1 MFVGSLFFNFI
12 FYKYEKHCNLTAY
25 KTSPMEKKLVEEMQN
40 MSSKLMKS
48 YETFSAI
55 NEVDIA
61 TSPKTAVYNEDKLT
75 LYKYDRTSEP
85 TYKTPVLIVYALV
98 NTYKMLDIQPD
109 RSYIRN
115 LLEAGLDVYLIDW
128 GNPTKID
135 KYLSIDDYVNG
146 YINNCVDFIRKKNRV
161 EKINI
166 LSICQGGTLS
176 VIYSALYPNKVKNL
190 VTHVTPID
198 FSTNDGLLF
207 RWSKDMDFDKIVE
220 GFGGLIPGD
229 FLNQGFDMLK
239 PMMKLQKQQ
248 TLTNSLD
255 DKDKLM
261 NFLRMEK
268 WISES
273 PDQAGECFKEFMK
286 GFYQENK
293 LVKGELEIGGKK
305 VNLKNLT
312 SNLLNIYATE
322 DHLVPPAAT
331 IPLNDLVGSK
341 DKELYSFKGG
351 HIGGFV
357 GSKSQKELAPA
368 VTSWLK
374 KRD

>member
-1 MFVGSLFFNFI
+1 
-12 FYKYEKHCNLTAY
+12 
-25 KTSPMEKKLVEEMQN
+25 METNIIKEMAD
-40 MSSKLMKS
+40 MSQKALKS
-48 YETFSAI
+48 YETLKNI
-55 NEVDIA
+55 HEVDIA

-75 LYKYDRTSEP
+75 LYRYNRDTDA
-85 TYKTPVLIVYALV
+85 TYKTPILIVYALV

-109 RSYIRN
+109 RSYIKN
-115 LLEAGLDVYLIDW
+115 LLNSGFDVYLIDW
-128 GNPTKID
+128 GYPSKGD
-135 KYLSIDDYVNG
+135 RYLSMDDYVNG
-146 YINNCVDFIRKKNRV
+146 YINNCVDFIRKKNRI

-176 VIYSALYPNKVKNL
+176 VIYSSLFPNKIKNL

-207 RWSKDMDFDKIVE
+207 KWSRDMDFDKLVDANH
-220 GFGGLIPGD
+220 GLVPGD

-239 PMMKLQKQQ
+239 PMMKVQKQQ

-273 PDQAGECFKEFMK
+273 PDQAGECFRQFMK
-286 GFYQENK
+286 ELYQQNK
-293 LVKGELEIGGKK
+293 LAKGELEVGGKK

-312 SNLLNIYATE
+312 SPLLNIYATE

-351 HIGGFV
+351 HIGVFV
-357 GSKSQKELAPA
+357 GGKSQKELAPA
-368 VTSWLK
+368 VTKWLAA
-374 KRD
+374 RDK

>member
-1 MFVGSLFFNFI
+1 
-12 FYKYEKHCNLTAY
+12 
-25 KTSPMEKKLVEEMQN
+25 
-40 MSSKLMKS
+40 
-48 YETFSAI
+48 
-55 NEVDIA
+55 
-61 TSPKTAVYNEDKLT
+61 
-75 LYKYDRTSEP
+75 
-85 TYKTPVLIVYALV
+85 
-98 NTYKMLDIQPD
+98 
-109 RSYIRN
+109 
-115 LLEAGLDVYLIDW
+115 VYLIDW
-128 GNPTKID
+128 GNPTKVD

-176 VIYSALYPNKVKNL
+176 VIYSALYPNKIKNL

-220 GFGGLIPGD
+220 GFDGLIPGD

-286 GFYQENK
+286 GLYQENK
-293 LVKGELEIGGKK
+293 LVKGELEVGGKK

-312 SNLLNIYATE
+312 
-322 DHLVPPAAT
+322 
-331 IPLNDLVGSK
+331 
-341 DKELYSFKGG
+341 
-351 HIGGFV
+351 
-357 GSKSQKELAPA
+357 
-368 VTSWLK
+368 VTY
-374 KRD
+374 

>member
-1 MFVGSLFFNFI
+1 
-12 FYKYEKHCNLTAY
+12 
-25 KTSPMEKKLVEEMQN
+25 MEKNLVEEMN
-40 MSSKLMKS
+40 SLTTKMLKS
-48 YETFSAI
+48 YDAFSNLQDVEIAI
-55 NEVDIA
+55 
-61 TSPKTAVYNEDKLT
+61 SPKTAVYSEDKLT
-75 LYKYDRTSEP
+75 LYKYNRETEP

-109 RSYIRN
+109 RSYIQN
-115 LLEAGLDVYLIDW
+115 LLAAGLDVYLIDW
-128 GNPTKID
+128 GNPTKVD
-135 KYLSIDDYVNG
+135 KFLSIDDYVNG

-176 VIYSALYPNKVKNL
+176 VIYSSLYPNKIKNL

-207 RWSKDMDFDKIVE
+207 RWSRDMDFDKIVD
-220 GFGGLIPGD
+220 GFDGLIPGE

-248 TLTNSLD
+248 TLSSAIE

-273 PDQAGECFKEFMK
+273 PDQAGQCFKEFMK
-286 GFYQENK
+286 DLYQENK
-293 LVKGELEIGGKK
+293 LIKGELEVGGKK

-331 IPLNDLVGSK
+331 MPLNDYVGSK

-351 HIGGFV
+351 HIGVFV
-357 GSKSQKELAPA
+357 GGKSQKELAPA
-368 VTSWLK
+368 VTTWLK

>member
-1 MFVGSLFFNFI
+1 
-12 FYKYEKHCNLTAY
+12 
-25 KTSPMEKKLVEEMQN
+25 MENKLVEEMNKISSN
-40 MSSKLMKS
+40 MLKS
-48 YETFSAI
+48 YETFNNIS
-55 NEVDIA
+55 EVDIA
-61 TSPKTAVYNEDKLT
+61 ISPKTTVYTEDKLT
-75 LYKYDRTSEP
+75 LYKYDRETP
-85 TYKTPVLIVYALV
+85 ATYKTPVLIVYALV

-109 RSYIRN
+109 RSYIQN
-115 LLEAGLDVYLIDW
+115 LLAAGLEVYLIDW
-128 GNPTKID
+128 GNPTKVD
-135 KYLSIDDYVNG
+135 QYLSIDDYVNG

-176 VIYSALYPNKVKNL
+176 VIYSALYPSKIKNL

-207 RWSKDMDFDKIVE
+207 KWSRDMDFDKIVE
-220 GFGGLIPGD
+220 GFDGLIPGQ

-239 PMMKLQKQQ
+239 PMMKIQKQQ
-248 TLTNSLD
+248 SLTSALD

-273 PDQAGECFKEFMK
+273 PDQAGQCFKEFMK
-286 GFYQENK
+286 DLYQENK
-293 LVKGELEIGGKK
+293 LVKGELEVGGKK

-331 IPLNDLVGSK
+331 IPLNDYVGSK

-351 HIGGFV
+351 HIGVFV
-357 GSKSQKELAPA
+357 GGKSQKELAPA
-368 VTSWLK
+368 VTAWLK

>member
-1 MFVGSLFFNFI
+1 
-12 FYKYEKHCNLTAY
+12 
-25 KTSPMEKKLVEEMQN
+25 MEQKILEEMNQLGT
-40 MSSKLMKS
+40 KLLKG
-48 YETFSAI
+48 YETFNQI
-55 NEVDIA
+55 KEVQIA
-61 TSPKTAVYNEDKLT
+61 QSPKTAVYKEDKLT
-75 LYKYDRTSEP
+75 LYKYDRETES

-109 RSYIRN
+109 RSYIQN
-115 LLEAGLDVYLIDW
+115 LLGAGLDVYLIDW
-128 GNPTKID
+128 GNPTKVD

-146 YINNCVDFIRKKNRV
+146 YINNCVDFIRKKNRI

-176 VIYSALYPNKVKNL
+176 VIYSSLYPNKVKNL

-207 RWSKDMDFDKIVE
+207 RWSKDMDFDKLVE
-220 GFGGLIPGD
+220 GFNGLIPGE

-239 PMMKLQKQQ
+239 PMMKVQKQQ

-268 WISES
+268 WIAES
-273 PDQAGECFKEFMK
+273 PDQAGQCFKEFMK
-286 GFYQENK
+286 DLYQKNK
-293 LVKGELEIGGKK
+293 LIKGELEVGGKK

-331 IPLNDLVGSK
+331 IPLNDFVGST

-351 HIGGFV
+351 HIGVFV

-368 VTSWLK
+368 VTQWLK

>member
-1 MFVGSLFFNFI
+1 
-12 FYKYEKHCNLTAY
+12 
-25 KTSPMEKKLVEEMQN
+25 METDIIKEMAD
-40 MSSKLMKS
+40 MSQKILKS
-48 YETFSAI
+48 YDTLKHIDNVE
-55 NEVDIA
+55 IA

-75 LYKYDRTSEP
+75 LYRYNRDTDP
-85 TYKTPVLIVYALV
+85 TFKTPILIVYALV

-109 RSYIRN
+109 RSYIKN
-115 LLEAGLDVYLIDW
+115 LLNAGFDVYLIDW
-128 GNPTKID
+128 GYPTKGD
-135 KYLSIDDYVNG
+135 RYLSMDDYVNG
-146 YINNCVDFIRKKNRV
+146 YINNCVDYIRKKNRLD
-161 EKINI
+161 KINI

-176 VIYSALYPNKVKNL
+176 VIYSSLFPNKVKNL

-207 RWSKDMDFDKIVE
+207 KWSRDMDFDKLVDANH
-220 GFGGLIPGD
+220 GLVPGD

-239 PMMKLQKQQ
+239 PMMKVQKQQ
-248 TLTNSLD
+248 ALNNSLD

-273 PDQAGECFKEFMK
+273 PDQAGECFRQFMK
-286 GFYQENK
+286 ELYQQNK
-293 LVKGELEIGGKK
+293 LAKGELEVGGKK

-312 SNLLNIYATE
+312 SPLLNIYATE

-351 HIGGFV
+351 HIGVFV

-368 VTSWLK
+368 VTKWLAA
-374 KRD
+374 RDK

>member
-1 MFVGSLFFNFI
+1 
-12 FYKYEKHCNLTAY
+12 
-25 KTSPMEKKLVEEMQN
+25 MEKKLVEEMQN

-75 LYKYDRTSEP
+75 LYRYDRTSEP

-115 LLEAGLDVYLIDW
+115 LLDAGLDVYLIDW
-128 GNPTKID
+128 GNPTKVD
-135 KYLSIDDYVNG
+135 KYLSIDDYVNT

-176 VIYSALYPNKVKNL
+176 VIYSSLYPNKVKNL

-286 GFYQENK
+286 SLYQENK
-293 LVKGELEIGGKK
+293 LIKGELEVGGKK

-331 IPLNDLVGSK
+331 IPLNDYVGSK

-351 HIGGFV
+351 HIGVFV

>member
-1 MFVGSLFFNFI
+1 
-12 FYKYEKHCNLTAY
+12 
-25 KTSPMEKKLVEEMQN
+25 MENKLVEEMNN
-40 MSSKLMKS
+40 MSSKLLKS
-48 YETFSAI
+48 YETFNNI

-61 TSPKTAVYNEDKLT
+61 ISPKTAVYNEDKLT
-75 LYKYDRTSEP
+75 LYKYDRETEP

-109 RSYIRN
+109 RSYIQN
-115 LLEAGLDVYLIDW
+115 LLGAGLDVYLIDW
-128 GNPTKID
+128 GNPSKAD

-176 VIYSALYPNKVKNL
+176 VIYSSLYPNKIKNL

-220 GFGGLIPGD
+220 GFNGLIPGD

-239 PMMKLQKQQ
+239 PMMKIQKQQ
-248 TLTNSLD
+248 TLTNALD
-255 DKDKLM
+255 DKDKLLS
-261 NFLRMEK
+261 FLRMEK

-273 PDQAGECFKEFMK
+273 PDQAGECFKQFMK
-286 GFYQENK
+286 ELYQENK
-293 LVKGELEIGGKK
+293 LAKGELEVGGKK

-312 SNLLNIYATE
+312 SNLLNIYATD

-351 HIGGFV
+351 HIGVFV
-357 GSKSQKELAPA
+357 GGKSQKELAPA